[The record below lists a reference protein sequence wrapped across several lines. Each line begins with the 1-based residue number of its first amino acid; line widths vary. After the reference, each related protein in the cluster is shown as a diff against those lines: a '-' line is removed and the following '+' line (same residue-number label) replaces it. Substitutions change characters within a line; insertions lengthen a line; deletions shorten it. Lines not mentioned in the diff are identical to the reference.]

1 MGKRNFKFKLIF
13 VVFLSILAVSLNA
26 QNLLVNGNAETGDT
40 QGWIDVD
47 DAWSAASDITP
58 HGGAYFFWPA
68 RLDIPYTELYQDVD
82 VAAYSASIDAGNAYF
97 YLSGWLAN
105 WDQYPHDRATL
116 AIEALNG
123 SGEQLMY
130 LSHDHRSPVWTEYQ
144 IDSQIPQGART
155 LRVHLIATRFVGSDN
170 DGYFDD
176 LSLEVS
182 TTAPTT
188 YVTVSAAGDV
198 NEMPVDGTLQLSAET
213 TGGSDAGY
221 IWSSSFDAV
230 ASVDTNGL
238 VTAHQAGKFSIQAV
252 GKNTSKMGFIELTA
266 YNPEDIIFLTPENG
280 AGWQGRSLQEIT
292 WEVKGT
298 VTNGTLFYSLAGG
311 SDWEE
316 IAETD
321 SVATGHFFWTVPDTN
336 EAFNNCYLKM
346 AWSGGESVSSK
357 FSIVPNTTA
366 IKDGERTPLPADCRL
381 YPNFPNPFNPSTT
394 IHYHIGMQSRTS
406 RHVTLTVYNAFGQ
419 AVSTLVNAQQG
430 PGDYQIKFNAHN
442 MASGIYFVRLQ
453 AGSILE
459 IQKMIYLR

>member
-1 MGKRNFKFKLIF
+1 MRKGSFNLQRIF
-13 VVFLSILAVSLNA
+13 IIFLAAVAFNLNA

-40 QGWIDVD
+40 QGWIDPD

-58 HGGAYFFWPA
+58 HEGAYFFWPA
-68 RLDIPYTELYQDVD
+68 RLDIPYTEMYQDVD
-82 VAAYSASIDAGNAYF
+82 VAAYSASIDAGIAWF

-123 SGEQLMY
+123 NGEQLMY

-144 IDSQIPQGART
+144 IDSQIPQGTRT

-176 LSLEVS
+176 LALEVS
-182 TTAPTT
+182 STAPTT
-188 YVTVSAAGDV
+188 YVTVSAAGDI
-198 NEMPVDGTLQLSAET
+198 NELPVDGTLQLTAET

-230 ASVDTNGL
+230 ATVDTNGL
-238 VTAHQAGKFSIQAV
+238 VRAHQAGKFSIQAV
-252 GKNTSKMGFIELTA
+252 GKNTTKMGFIELTA
-266 YNPEDIIFLTPENG
+266 YNPEDIIFLTPESG
-280 AGWQGRSLQEIT
+280 AKWQGRSLQEIT

-298 VTNGTLFYSLAGG
+298 VASGTLFYSLSGG
-311 SDWEE
+311 SAWEE
-316 IAETD
+316 IAATD
-321 SVATGHFFWTVPDTN
+321 SVATGHFFWMVPDTN

-366 IKDGERTPLPADCRL
+366 IFDHQNTARPTGFQLF
-381 YPNFPNPFNPSTT
+381 PNFPNPFNPSTV
-394 IHYHIGMQSRTS
+394 ISYQLS
-406 RHVTLTVYNAFGQ
+406 
-419 AVSTLVNAQQG
+419 AVSNVQLSVFNTLGQPVKTLVNGQQA
-430 PGDYQIKFNAHN
+430 PGSYQVKFNAN
-442 MASGIYFVRLQ
+442 ELASGVYFYHLQ
-453 AGSILE
+453 VGAHAQT
-459 IQKMIYLR
+459 QKMILMR